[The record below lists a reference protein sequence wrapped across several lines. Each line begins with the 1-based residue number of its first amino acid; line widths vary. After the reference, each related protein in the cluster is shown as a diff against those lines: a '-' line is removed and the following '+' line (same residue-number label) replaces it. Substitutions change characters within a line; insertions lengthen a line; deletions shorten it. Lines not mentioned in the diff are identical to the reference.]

1 MHAGD
6 KTAFAQQV
14 NPMLPEVDVAQLGAA
29 TCVSLLRER
38 YCGLVVD
45 LNHSRLREFET
56 RLLNC
61 VAERE
66 DLIRKECEGIYFS
79 LCTRSSNVLL
89 LELWVCRYRRQ
100 LRDKPSGQRI
110 KREAN
115 RCDLGASYRWNPTAG
130 CKERR
135 RGEIRGQYRLL
146 SDRGRSEDRYAG

>member
-6 KTAFAQQV
+6 KTALAQQV
-14 NPMLPEVDVAQLGAA
+14 NPLLPEVDVPQLGAA
-29 TCVSLLRER
+29 TCVSLPRER
-38 YCGLVVD
+38 NCGLVVD

-79 LCTRSSNVLL
+79 LRTRRSNVLL

-115 RCDLGASYRWNPTAG
+115 RCDLGAPYRWNPTAG